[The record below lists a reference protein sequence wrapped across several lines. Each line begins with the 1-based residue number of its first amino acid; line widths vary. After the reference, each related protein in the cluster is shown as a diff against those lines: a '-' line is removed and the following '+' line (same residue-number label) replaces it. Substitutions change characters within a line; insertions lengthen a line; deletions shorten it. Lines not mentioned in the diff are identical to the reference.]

1 VRTKTPDAREPP
13 DLMLSSMFCN
23 ATGALAATCAATES
37 AGAREVAANA
47 ASAMDEIRA
56 VFGVYPYA
64 SAITS
69 SGRAFA
75 ACVCGAWMAWRRTI
89 MHATRLTSFAPFVW
103 CRTPF
108 GAGRKLEDTCA
119 GQ

>member
-1 VRTKTPDAREPP
+1 VGTTTPDAREPP
-13 DLMLSSMFCN
+13 DPMVSSMFCN
-23 ATGALAATCAATES
+23 ATGALAATCAPTES

-56 VFGVYPYA
+56 MCGLYPYA

-75 ACVCGAWMAWRRTI
+75 ACVCGA
-89 MHATRLTSFAPFVW
+89 
-103 CRTPF
+103 
-108 GAGRKLEDTCA
+108 
-119 GQ
+119 